1 MSSAGARLIAASDG
15 QEIDQALL
23 KEGIDV
29 NVRDWDELTALI
41 PAAPRAFGYLQ
52 VPREGRNC

>member
-1 MSSAGARLIAASDG
+1 
-15 QEIDQALL
+15 LL

-41 PAAPRAFGYLQ
+41 PASEAFGYLQ
-52 VPREGRNC
+52 VPREGRN